1 MGHRCPAISRGS
13 CPCKRPSLHFIL
25 YVLARKF
32 LYLWF
37 RMTPL
42 YGGVFP
48 FCRNQRSLA
57 GFSTVIIGRKTRF
70 PFLSYPISLGALHIT
85 KYIFARHQESRHA
98 IQGIF
103 NTSTLLLRRRR
114 GVKNGKFQ
122 IQENKNFMHFL
133 SVFVCGCLTTSSD
146 SLEYEM

>member
-1 MGHRCPAISRGS
+1 MPLQ
-13 CPCKRPSLHFIL
+13 KTLHLIC
-25 YVLARKF
+25 ARKF

-70 PFLSYPISLGALHIT
+70 PFLSYPISLG
-85 KYIFARHQESRHA
+85 FAYHQIHFCQASRHA

-103 NTSTLLLRRRR
+103 NTLTLLLRRRR

-122 IQENKNFMHFL
+122 IQEILCTFCRFSFVVVSRHHQTHWSMRCKGYVFMFY
-133 SVFVCGCLTTSSD
+133 STKRRI
-146 SLEYEM
+146 

>member
-1 MGHRCPAISRGS
+1 MEYRCPAIRGS
-13 CPCKRPSLHFIL
+13 CPCKRPFTL

-37 RMTPL
+37 RMNPL
-42 YGGVFP
+42 GGVFP

-70 PFLSYPISLGALHIT
+70 PFLSYPISLG
-85 KYIFARHQESRHA
+85 FAYHQIHFCQASRHA

-103 NTSTLLLRRRR
+103 NTLTLLLRRRR